1 MKEFFLFGK
10 AQNNSLL
17 SSALLLLRVAVG
29 ILMMTH
35 GWGKLSNFSAI
46 SESFPDPI
54 GVGSQMSSMLA
65 VAAEFFGS
73 ILLIFG
79 FLTRLV
85 VIPLAFTMAIAFFVI
100 HAADPLQVKELAL
113 FYLIIYVFLFMS
125 GPGEYSL
132 DNFLSKYIGKK

>member
-54 GVGSQMSSMLA
+54 GVGSQMSLMLA
-65 VAAEFFGS
+65 VVAEFFGS

-113 FYLIIYVFLFMS
+113 FYLIIYIFLFMS
-125 GPGEYSL
+125 GPGEYSI
-132 DNFLSKYIGKK
+132 DNVLSKYIGKK

>member
-54 GVGSQMSSMLA
+54 GVGSQMSLMLA

-79 FLTRLV
+79 ASFRS
-85 VIPLAFTMAIAFFVI
+85 PLDLSIA
-100 HAADPLQVKELAL
+100 
-113 FYLIIYVFLFMS
+113 
-125 GPGEYSL
+125 
-132 DNFLSKYIGKK
+132 

>member
-10 AQNNSLL
+10 AQNNSLM

-29 ILMMTH
+29 LLMMTH

-46 SESFPDPI
+46 SGSFPDPI
-54 GVGSQMSSMLA
+54 GVGSQMSLILA
-65 VAAEFFGS
+65 VGAEFFGS

-79 FLTRLV
+79 ILTRLV

-113 FYLIIYVFLFMS
+113 FYLIIYIFLFMS

-132 DNFLSKYIGKK
+132 DNVLSKYIGKK

>member
-1 MKEFFLFGK
+1 
-10 AQNNSLL
+10 
-17 SSALLLLRVAVG
+17 
-29 ILMMTH
+29 MMTH

-54 GVGSQMSSMLA
+54 GVGSQMSLMLA

-79 FLTRLV
+79 FLARLV

-113 FYLIIYVFLFMS
+113 FYLIIYIFLFMS

>member
-54 GVGSQMSSMLA
+54 GVGSQMSLMLA